1 MTTTARV
8 WLLGLGLAILTAAC
22 TGAQTGGG
30 TGGSNGTGTG
40 GSGTGGTGMTCN
52 SGQMLCGSA
61 CVNIASDS
69 SNCGVC
75 GNACSGGQTCQNSQC
90 QCASGQLFC
99 SGSCV
104 ASDATHCG
112 SCSMTCTTG
121 QVCSNNSCG
130 SSCASGQTL
139 CNNTACVDTTSSAA
153 NCGSC
158 GHACTATQHCASSAC
173 VDNVTTGTGGSTGT
187 GGTGTGGSSTGGS
200 TGTGGMAGKAG
211 TGGSTGTG
219 GAATGGST
227 GTGGTA
233 VTMKVITSAPG
244 AYWTTATATT
254 STGTATVTV
263 NDTSPAQKWDGFG
276 GAFNEIGWNV
286 LTTTAMQTQAMT
298 MLFSSTDGANFAWG
312 RIPMGASDYATSRYT
327 CDDTGTDVTPSSSNR
342 PAADTAM
349 ASFSLT
355 RDGQKLIPY
364 IKAAQQVN
372 PNLRFWSS
380 PWTPPVWLKTGWNS
394 DSGTK
399 KPSFF
404 DGGSIV
410 SGNSSYLTAY
420 ASYYSKFVMGYK
432 AQGINIEV
440 VSPQNEPG
448 YQQNYPSCLW
458 DSATY
463 VSFIKTLGAAMQ
475 PLGVKVMLGTMSNNG
490 DTSGG
495 VARKDTDIATD
506 VLNDS
511 TAAGYLSVAGAQWG
525 VLDAVN
531 SGTKFGNLPIW
542 ATEHKCGNYPWNPSG
557 YPAYNSSKA
566 PNDQAYGVESWGY
579 ISKAIRNG
587 KVTAYN
593 AWNMVLDSSGLGID
607 TTRDWKQDALLV
619 AGSGS
624 VTATPAYYVFRHL
637 SQYIQPGATVVGTTG
652 GDAVA
657 FKNADGS
664 VVVAM
669 YNSGS
674 SSTYVVQIKGQKLS
688 FTMPGTGWATVV
700 VP

>member
-1 MTTTARV
+1 
-8 WLLGLGLAILTAAC
+8 
-22 TGAQTGGG
+22 
-30 TGGSNGTGTG
+30 
-40 GSGTGGTGMTCN
+40 
-52 SGQMLCGSA
+52 
-61 CVNIASDS
+61 
-69 SNCGVC
+69 
-75 GNACSGGQTCQNSQC
+75 
-90 QCASGQLFC
+90 
-99 SGSCV
+99 
-104 ASDATHCG
+104 
-112 SCSMTCTTG
+112 
-121 QVCSNNSCG
+121 
-130 SSCASGQTL
+130 
-139 CNNTACVDTTSSAA
+139 
-153 NCGSC
+153 
-158 GHACTATQHCASSAC
+158 
-173 VDNVTTGTGGSTGT
+173 
-187 GGTGTGGSSTGGS
+187 
-200 TGTGGMAGKAG
+200 MAGKAG

-286 LTTTAMQTQAMT
+286 LTSTTMQTQAMT

-342 PAADTAM
+342 PAADTSM

-364 IKAAQQVN
+364 IKAAQAVN

-380 PWTPPVWLKTGWNS
+380 PWTPPVWLKTGYNS

-399 KPSFF
+399 KPSYF

-463 VSFIKTLGAAMQ
+463 VSWIKALGAAMQ
-475 PLGVKVMLGTMSNNG
+475 PLNVKVMLGTMSNNG

-495 VARKDTDIATD
+495 MARHDTDLATA

-557 YPAYNSSKA
+557 LLPGLQQLEGAQRS
-566 PNDQAYGVESWGY
+566 GVRRGELGLHHAN
-579 ISKAIRNG
+579 AIRNG

-637 SQYIQPGATVVGTTG
+637 SQYVQPGATRRRDERRRRRGLQERRRQRRGRHVQLRQRVDVRRSDQEPEAVVLDAGHRL
-652 GDAVA
+652 GD
-657 FKNADGS
+657 GRRP
-664 VVVAM
+664 
-669 YNSGS
+669 
-674 SSTYVVQIKGQKLS
+674 LR
-688 FTMPGTGWATVV
+688 
-700 VP
+700 

>member
-1 MTTTARV
+1 MTTTARA
-8 WLLGLGLAILTAAC
+8 WLFGLGLAILTAAC
-22 TGAQTGGG
+22 TGAQTGGNPG
-30 TGGSNGTGTG
+30 TGGSNSTGTG
-40 GSGTGGTGMTCN
+40 GNGTGGTGPTCN
-52 SGQMLCGSA
+52 SGQTLCGSA
-61 CVNIASDS
+61 CVDTNSDS

-75 GNACSGGQTCQNSQC
+75 GNACTGGQTCQSSQC
-90 QCASGQLFC
+90 KCASGQLSC
-99 SGSCV
+99 GGSCV

-112 SCSMTCTTG
+112 NCSTTCQTG

-130 SSCASGQTL
+130 TSCSGGQTL
-139 CNNTACVDTTSSAA
+139 CGGSACVDTTTSAA
-153 NCGSC
+153 NCGTC
-158 GHACTATQHCASSAC
+158 
-173 VDNVTTGTGGSTGT
+173 
-187 GGTGTGGSSTGGS
+187 GS

-211 TGGSTGTG
+211 TGGVGGSTGTG

-233 VTMKVITSAPG
+233 VTMKVITSAAG
-244 AYWTTATATT
+244 AYWMNATATT

-286 LTTTAMQTQAMT
+286 LTSTAMQTQAMT

-312 RIPMGASDYATSRYT
+312 RIPMGSSDYATSRYT

-364 IKAAQQVN
+364 IKAAQAVN

-380 PWTPPVWLKTGWNS
+380 PWTPPVWLKTGYNS

-399 KPSFF
+399 KPSYF

-420 ASYYSKFVMGYK
+420 ASYYSKFVTGYK

-463 VSFIKTLGAAMQ
+463 VSFIKALGAAMQ

-495 VARKDTDIATD
+495 MARKDTDIATA

-557 YPAYNSSKA
+557 FPAYNSSKA
-566 PNDQAYGVESWGY
+566 PNDQAYGVESW
-579 ISKAIRNG
+579 
-587 KVTAYN
+587 
-593 AWNMVLDSSGLGID
+593 D
-607 TTRDWKQDALLV
+607 
-619 AGSGS
+619 
-624 VTATPAYYVFRHL
+624 
-637 SQYIQPGATVVGTTG
+637 
-652 GDAVA
+652 
-657 FKNADGS
+657 
-664 VVVAM
+664 
-669 YNSGS
+669 
-674 SSTYVVQIKGQKLS
+674 
-688 FTMPGTGWATVV
+688 
-700 VP
+700 

>member
-1 MTTTARV
+1 MTNTARA

-22 TGAQTGGG
+22 SSSQGGNPG
-30 TGGSNGTGTG
+30 TGGNNATGTG
-40 GSGTGGTGMTCN
+40 GSGTGGTSVTCN
-52 SGQMLCGSA
+52 SGQSLCGSA
-61 CVNIASDS
+61 CVNTASDS

-75 GNACSGGQTCQNSQC
+75 GNPCSGGQTCQDSQC
-90 QCASGQLFC
+90 KCPSGQMSC
-99 SGSCV
+99 NGACV
-104 ASDATHCG
+104 ASDANNCG
-112 SCSMTCTTG
+112 SCGTTCPTG

-130 SSCASGQTL
+130 SSCSTGQTM
-139 CNNTACVDTTSSAA
+139 CGTACVDTTTSAA

-158 GHACTATQHCASSAC
+158 GHACGSTQHCASSAC
-173 VDNVTTGTGGSTGT
+173 VDNVTTGTGGSGPGT
-187 GGTGTGGSSTGGS
+187 GGTGPGTGGS
-200 TGTGGMAGKAG
+200 TGTGGMAGKSGTGGTGPG
-211 TGGSTGTG
+211 TGGSVS
-219 GAATGGST
+219 TGGST

-263 NDTSPAQKWDGFG
+263 NDTSPLQKWDGFG

-286 LTTTAMQTQAMT
+286 LTTSAMQTQAMT
-298 MLFSSTDGANFAWG
+298 MLFSATDGANFAWG

-342 PAADTAM
+342 PPADTSMAM
-349 ASFSLT
+349 FSLT

-364 IKAAQQVN
+364 IKAAQAVN

-380 PWTPPVWLKTGWNS
+380 PWTPPVWLKTGYNS

-399 KPSFF
+399 KPSYF
-404 DGGSIV
+404 DGGSFV

-448 YQQNYPSCLW
+448 YQQNYPSCIW

-463 VSFIKTLGAAMQ
+463 VSFIKELGKAMA
-475 PLGVKVMLGTMSNNG
+475 PLNVKVMLGTMSNNG
-490 DTSGG
+490 DTSAG
-495 VARKDTDIATD
+495 VARHDTDLATA

-525 VLDAVN
+525 VLDAVI

-587 KVTAYN
+587 KVSAYN

-619 AGSGS
+619 ASGS
-624 VTATPAYYVFRHL
+624 TVTATPAYYVFRHL
-637 SQYIQPGATVVGTTG
+637 SQYVQPGATVVGTSG

-674 SSTYVVQIKGQKLS
+674 ASTYVVSIKGQKLS
-688 FTMPGTGWATVV
+688 FSMPATGWATVV
-700 VP
+700 FP

>member
-1 MTTTARV
+1 MTTTARA
-8 WLLGLGLAILTAAC
+8 WLFGLGLAILTAAC
-22 TGAQTGGG
+22 TGAQTGGNPG
-30 TGGSNGTGTG
+30 TGGSNSTGTG
-40 GSGTGGTGMTCN
+40 GNGTGGTGPTCN
-52 SGQMLCGSA
+52 SGQTLCGSA
-61 CVNIASDS
+61 CVDTNSDS

-75 GNACSGGQTCQNSQC
+75 GNACTGGQTCQSSQC
-90 QCASGQLFC
+90 KCASVQLSC
-99 SGSCV
+99 GGSCV

-112 SCSMTCTTG
+112 NCSTTCQTG

-130 SSCASGQTL
+130 TSCSGGQTL
-139 CNNTACVDTTSSAA
+139 CGGSACVDTTTSAA
-153 NCGSC
+153 NCGTC
-158 GHACTATQHCASSAC
+158 GNACGSTQHCASSAC

-187 GGTGTGGSSTGGS
+187 GGGSTGGS

-211 TGGSTGTG
+211 TGGVGGSTGTG

-233 VTMKVITSAPG
+233 VTMKVITSAAG
-244 AYWTTATATT
+244 AYWMNATATT

-286 LTTTAMQTQAMT
+286 LTSTAMQTQAMT

-312 RIPMGASDYATSRYT
+312 RIPMGSSDYATSRYT

-364 IKAAQQVN
+364 IKAAQAVN

-380 PWTPPVWLKTGWNS
+380 PWTPPVWLKTGYNS

-399 KPSFF
+399 KPSYF

-420 ASYYSKFVMGYK
+420 ASYYSKFVTGYK

-495 VARKDTDIATD
+495 MARKDTDIATA

-557 YPAYNSSKA
+557 FPAYNSSKA

-593 AWNMVLDSSGLGID
+593 AWNMVLDQSGLGID

-619 AGSGS
+619 ASGS
-624 VTATPAYYVFRHL
+624 TVSATPAYYVFRHL
-637 SQYIQPGATVVGTTG
+637 SQYVQPGASVVGTSG

-657 FKNADGS
+657 FKNTDGS

-674 SSTYVVQIKGQKLS
+674 ASTYVVQIKSQKLS
-688 FTMPGTGWATVV
+688 FSMPAAGWATVV

>member
-8 WLLGLGLAILTAAC
+8 RLLGLGLAILIAAC
-22 TGAQTGGG
+22 TSAQPGG
-30 TGGSNGTGTG
+30 GTGTG
-40 GSGTGGTGMTCN
+40 GSSSTGTGGTGTGGTGPTCN

-61 CVNIASDS
+61 CVDTNGDS

-75 GNACSGGQTCQNSQC
+75 GNACSGGQTCQSGVC
-90 QCASGQLFC
+90 KCASGQLSC
-99 SGSCV
+99 GGSCV
-104 ASDATHCG
+104 ASDATNCG
-112 SCSMTCTTG
+112 SCGTACPSG

-130 SSCASGQTL
+130 TSCSSSQTL
-139 CNNTACVDTTSSAA
+139 CNTACVDTTTSGA

-158 GHACTATQHCASSAC
+158 GHACTSTQHCASSAC
-173 VDNVTTGTGGSTGT
+173 VDNVTTGTGGSST
-187 GGTGTGGSSTGGS
+187 GGT

-233 VTMKVITSAPG
+233 LTMKVITSAAG
-244 AYWTTATATT
+244 AYWMNATPGT
-254 STGTATVTV
+254 STGSANVTV

-286 LTTTAMQTQAMT
+286 LTTSAMQTQAMT

-312 RIPMGASDYATSRYT
+312 RIPMGASDYAISRYT
-327 CDDTGTDVTPSSSNR
+327 DDDTGTDVTPSSSNR
-342 PAADTAM
+342 PAADTTM

-364 IKAAQQVN
+364 IKAAQAVN

-380 PWTPPVWLKTGWNS
+380 PWTPPVWLKTGYNS

-399 KPSFF
+399 KPSYF

-410 SGNSSYLTAY
+410 SGNASYLTAY

-463 VSFIKTLGAAMQ
+463 VSWIKALGAAMA
-475 PLGVKVMLGTMSNNG
+475 PLNVKVMLGTMSNNG

-495 VARKDTDIATD
+495 TARHDTDLATA

-566 PNDQAYGVESWGY
+566 PNDLAYGVESWGY
-579 ISKAIRNG
+579 ITKAIRNG

-593 AWNMVLDSSGLGID
+593 AWNMVLDQSGLGID

-619 AGSGS
+619 ANSGS
-624 VTATPAYYVFRHL
+624 VTATPAYYVFRHV
-637 SQYIQPGATVVGTTG
+637 SQYVQPGASVVGTSG

-657 FKNADGS
+657 FKNTDGS

-674 SSTYVVQIKGQKLS
+674 ASTFVVQIKGQKVS
-688 FTMPGTGWATVV
+688 FSMPAAGWATVV

>member
-1 MTTTARV
+1 MTNTARA
-8 WLLGLGLAILTAAC
+8 WLLGLGLVILSAAC
-22 TGAQTGGG
+22 TSAQGGNPG
-30 TGGSNGTGTG
+30 TGGSNATGTGGNGTG
-40 GSGTGGTGMTCN
+40 GSGPTCN
-52 SGQMLCGSA
+52 STQTLCGSA
-61 CVNIASDS
+61 CVDTATDS

-75 GNACSGGQTCQNSQC
+75 GNPCSGGQTCQGSTC
-90 QCASGQLFC
+90 KCPSGMLSC
-99 SGSCV
+99 GGSCV
-104 ASDATHCG
+104 ASDATNCG
-112 SCSMTCTTG
+112 TCGHACTTG
-121 QVCSNNSCG
+121 QVCSGNSCG
-130 SSCASGQTL
+130 STCSGSQML
-139 CNNTACVDTTSSAA
+139 CGTSCVDTTSSAA
-153 NCGSC
+153 NCGTC

-187 GGTGTGGSSTGGS
+187 GGNGTGGS
-200 TGTGGMAGKAG
+200 TGTGGMAGAK
-211 TGGSTGTG
+211 GTG
-219 GAATGGST
+219 GAATGGSTGTGGTSTGGAT

-233 VTMKVITSAPG
+233 VTMKVITSAPN
-244 AYWTTATATT
+244 AYWMTATATT

-342 PAADTAM
+342 PPADTSMAM
-349 ASFSLT
+349 FSLT

-364 IKAAQQVN
+364 IKAAQAVN

-380 PWTPPVWLKTGWNS
+380 PWTPPVWLKSGYNS

-399 KPSFF
+399 KPSYF
-404 DGGSIV
+404 DGGSII

-448 YQQNYPSCLW
+448 YQQNYPSCIW

-463 VSFIKTLGAAMQ
+463 VSFIKELGKAMA
-475 PLGVKVMLGTMSNNG
+475 PLNVKVMLGTMSNNG
-490 DTSGG
+490 DTSAG
-495 VARKDTDIATD
+495 VARHDTDLATA

-525 VLDAVN
+525 VLDAVI

-587 KVTAYN
+587 KVSAYN

-619 AGSGS
+619 ASGS
-624 VTATPAYYVFRHL
+624 TVTATPAYYVFRHL
-637 SQYIQPGATVVGTTG
+637 SQYVQPGATVVGTSG

-657 FKNADGS
+657 FKNTDGS

-674 SSTYVVQIKGQKLS
+674 ATTYVVSIKGQKLS
-688 FTMPGTGWATVV
+688 FAMPGTGWATVV